1 MKNKSVLIL
10 LFLICSISNK
20 ILAQDGMDK
29 PFFDA
34 SNSKIVNQEYEQE
47 GPGAPPPGETPI
59 DKYLTIIAI
68 TGLVVGYKKI
78 IQKTNNHNKA

>member
-34 SNSKIVNQEYEQE
+34 SNSKIVNQEYVQE
-47 GPGAPPPGETPI
+47 GPLPPPAEPVPI
-59 DKYLTIIAI
+59 DDFIPILVIVGFAI
-68 TGLVVGYKKI
+68 GYRKLLNKK
-78 IQKTNNHNKA
+78 TYN